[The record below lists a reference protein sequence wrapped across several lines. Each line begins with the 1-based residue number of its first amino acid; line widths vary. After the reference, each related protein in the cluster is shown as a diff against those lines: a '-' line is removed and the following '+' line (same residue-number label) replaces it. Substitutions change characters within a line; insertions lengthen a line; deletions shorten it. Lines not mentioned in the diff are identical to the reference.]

1 MSRRYRNYRNKSY
14 NGRGIVSVASY
25 LIRQFCFPN
34 PFSNI
39 VKDTNTATIVN
50 WICGGIFIPFAYILT
65 GTWYDGD
72 VKFFGSLG
80 FLFNYAILTGL
91 FLLITIFITNL
102 YLVAFLF
109 ILGYVILCIVESKL
123 FGEKHSF

>member
-1 MSRRYRNYRNKSY
+1 MYQLIK
-14 NGRGIVSVASY
+14 VFSY
-25 LIRQFCFPN
+25 LVRQFLIPN
-34 PFSNI
+34 PF
-39 VKDTNTATIVN
+39 TNLIKNPGMAEIVN
-50 WICGGIFIPFAYILT
+50 WIFGGALIPLAYFLT

-72 VKFFGSLG
+72 VKFIGSIG

-91 FLLITIFITNL
+91 FLMITKFITNL

-123 FGEKHSF
+123 FGERHSF

>member
-1 MSRRYRNYRNKSY
+1 MSRRYRSKSY
-14 NGRGIVSVASY
+14 NGRGLVSIASY

-39 VKDTNTATIVN
+39 VKDPNMATIVN
-50 WICGGIFIPFAYILT
+50 WICGGIFIPLAYALT
-65 GTWYDGD
+65 HMWYNGGA
-72 VKFFGSLG
+72 KSIGSFGFFI
-80 FLFNYAILTGL
+80 NYAILTGL
-91 FLLITIFITNL
+91 FLLITKFITNL

-123 FGEKHSF
+123 FGEKHTF

>member
-1 MSRRYRNYRNKSY
+1 MSRRYRKYRSKSY
-14 NGRGIVSVASY
+14 NGRGIVSIVSY
-25 LIRQFCFPN
+25 LIRQLYFPN

-39 VKDTNTATIVN
+39 VKDPNVATIVN
-50 WICGGIFIPFAYILT
+50 WICGGIFIPLAYALT
-65 GTWYDGD
+65 RTWYNGGA
-72 VKFFGSLG
+72 KEIGSFGFFV
-80 FLFNYAILTGL
+80 NYVILTGL
-91 FLLITIFITNL
+91 FLLITKFITNL

>member
-1 MSRRYRNYRNKSY
+1 MSRRYRNKSY
-14 NGRGIVSVASY
+14 NGRGLVSIASY

-39 VKDTNTATIVN
+39 VKDPNTATIVN
-50 WICGGIFIPFAYILT
+50 WICGSIFIPLAYVLT
-65 GTWYDGD
+65 GTWYDGN

-91 FLLITIFITNL
+91 FLLITKFITNL

-123 FGEKHSF
+123 FGEKNLF